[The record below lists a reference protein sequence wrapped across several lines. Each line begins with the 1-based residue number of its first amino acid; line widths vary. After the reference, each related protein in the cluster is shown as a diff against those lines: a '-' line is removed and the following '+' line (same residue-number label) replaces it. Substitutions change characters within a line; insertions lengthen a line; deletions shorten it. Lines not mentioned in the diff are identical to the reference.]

1 MIKSWIQFKESI
13 HFDNSPEFKE
23 IEKKYSLKK
32 EDIMDSIQEM
42 EDDRNIECEELN
54 SYISQHNLKE
64 NKIKII
70 TRLSLKKLY
79 KVDTKELDQYQSL
92 LKEQIDDIDMIIST
106 CKRLCHIEDME
117 ILKTIT
123 NQLPSQGAGNNI
135 KEFGK
140 LSIMIVFS
148 KIIQTDEIS
157 KANDDFL
164 KKDNPERKAYN
175 TVIETLIKNGVKKED
190 VRSLVDYQLIDD
202 YLAFGLLTNDGILQ
216 IATYYDGILDFE
228 DNDFLLAID
237 RYESGQCNEYL

>member
-1 MIKSWIQFKESI
+1 MIKSWTQFNESI
-13 HFDNSPEFKE
+13 YFDNSAEFKE

-32 EDIMDSIQEM
+32 EDIKDSIQEM
-42 EDDRNIECEELN
+42 EDDRNIECDEFH

-70 TRLSLKKLY
+70 TRLSLKKFY
-79 KVDTKELDQYQSL
+79 KVDTKELEQYQSL
-92 LKEQIDDIDMIIST
+92 LKEQIDDINMIVST

-117 ILKTIT
+117 ILKTVT
-123 NQLPSQGAGNNI
+123 NQLPFQGAGNNI

-140 LSIMIVFS
+140 LSIMVVFS

-175 TVIETLIKNGVKKED
+175 TVIDTLIKNGVKKED
-190 VRSLVDYQLIDD
+190 VKSLVDYQLIDD
-202 YLAFGLLTNDGILQ
+202 YLAFGLLTNDGIIQ
-216 IATYYDGILDFE
+216 IATYYDGVLEFE
-228 DNDFLLAID
+228 DNDFLLAIE

>member
-79 KVDTKELDQYQSL
+79 KVDKELYQYQSL

-123 NQLPSQGAGNNI
+123 NQLPFQGAGNNI